1 MQQNCIFKV
10 YIMQYS
16 LIFEQVNVPDSCFRL
31 YGPRCGGCGEGIS
44 PSDLIRKAKDKVF
57 HVKCFL
63 CQVWSETVKCQK
75 LIIFSL
81 QVCRKQLSTGEEL
94 YILDRDKFLCKDDYY
109 NLKNNQG
116 AYFFLSDSY
125 TNDLYS

>member
-1 MQQNCIFKV
+1 MV
-10 YIMQYS
+10 
-16 LIFEQVNVPDSCFRL
+16 EQIHFPDPCCRL

-44 PSDLIRKAKDKVF
+44 PSELIRKAKDKVF
-57 HVKCFL
+57 HVKCFI
-63 CQVWSETVKCQK
+63 CQVRVSNSKMQK
-75 LIIFSL
+75 VINDIL

-116 AYFFLSDSY
+116 AHFCSDSY
-125 TNDLYS
+125 TNDL